1 MIEMMESLD
10 LILKIDYEMN
20 NHLEKEDKQPLV
32 ALQFVR
38 LLLLLKVYKR
48 K

>member
-20 NHLEKEDKQPLV
+20 NHLEKEDTQQLV

-38 LLLLLKVYKR
+38 LLLLLKV
-48 K
+48 